1 MHYGIAGLW
10 GMKALVR
17 KKTEVAGQISE
28 PAVTDQEDLGQHSS
42 YRKPVFF
49 IVSVSPREGSPTV
62 WGTKPLYTVWA
73 SFLEEQ
79 RWGIEGASFGVAL
92 GE

>member
-1 MHYGIAGLW
+1 MA
-10 GMKALVR
+10 
-17 KKTEVAGQISE
+17 AGQISE
-28 PAVTDQEDLGQHSS
+28 PAVTDQVDLGQHSS
-42 YRKPVFF
+42 YRRPVFF
-49 IVSVSPREGSPTV
+49 IVKRQPKEGESDCV
-62 WGTKPLYTVWA
+62 GKNPLYTVWA